1 MADYTENYNL
11 KKPDDTNFY
20 NIQDFNGNADIIDA
34 ALNDKLEKDFSN
46 ISSGAIP
53 ITNGGTGA
61 TTAANALSN
70 LGVTTALNDKADKD
84 LSNVTGTLPITNG
97 GTGATTA
104 ADALSN
110 LGITTALDNKL
121 NKDFSNASGGV
132 IPITSGGTGNGA
144 GYIRT
149 GQKENTSVGDYA
161 TCEGYNTTASGDWAH
176 AEGLI
181 TTASND
187 CSHAEGWNTTA
198 SNNNA
203 HAEGSST
210 TASGE
215 QSHAEGYSNT
225 ASGSSAH
232 AEGAT
237 TTASGMHAHTEG
249 WDTTASN
256 DDAHAEGTSTTASGT
271 GAHAEGTLT
280 VAQGRFSHAAGYST
294 VSNMYQTVVGR
305 YNTEKGTTTSYTSG
319 SGYFIVGSGTSS
331 SAKANCFRATE
342 SNTYGKTYNT
352 SGADYAEMFEWLDE
366 NQLNEDRI
374 GKFVTLDGDK
384 IRLANEKDTYILGVV
399 SGNASVIGDSYADQ
413 WAYMY
418 EQDVFGRPI
427 YETVAIPEERD
438 ENGDLIVEEHTEKQ
452 LKVSSKY
459 DNTKKYIP
467 RNERPEWAAIG
478 LLGKLVCLDDGT
490 AKVNDYVKPNENA
503 VATVSETQTK
513 YRVMRRIDV
522 SHIQIMIL

>member
-53 ITNGGTGA
+53 I
-61 TTAANALSN
+61 S
-70 LGVTTALNDKADKD
+70 
-84 LSNVTGTLPITNG
+84 NG

-121 NKDFSNASGGV
+121 NKDFANASGGV
-132 IPITSGGTGNGA
+132 IPITSGGTGNSA

-149 GQKENTSVGDYA
+149 GQKENTSVGSDA
-161 TCEGYNTTASGDWAH
+161 TFDAYETVASGNYSQAEGILTTASGGNSHAEGSKTTASGYSAHSEGFSTHAIGDQAH
-176 AEGLI
+176 AEGES
-181 TTASND
+181 TRANAT
-187 CSHAEGWNTTA
+187 
-198 SNNNA
+198 NA
-203 HAEGSST
+203 HAEGDYTKATGENSHAEGEE
-210 TASGE
+210 TAARGLN
-215 QSHAEGYSNT
+215 SHAEGYWTNALGSYSH
-225 ASGSSAH
+225 ASGYFTRA
-232 AEGAT
+232 
-237 TTASGMHAHTEG
+237 
-249 WDTTASN
+249 N
-256 DDAHAEGTSTTASGT
+256 
-271 GAHAEGTLT
+271 
-280 VAQGRFSHAAGYST
+280 YC
-294 VSNMYQTVVGR
+294 QTVVGR
-305 YNTEKGTTTSYTSG
+305 YNVEKGSTSSYTAD
-319 SGYFIVGSGTSS
+319 SGYFIVGSGTGS
-331 SAKANCFRATE
+331 SAYANCFRATE

-384 IRLANEKDTYILGVV
+384 IRLANKKDTYILGVV

-418 EQDVFGRPI
+418 EQDIFGRPI
-427 YETVAIPEERD
+427 YETVTVPEEKD
-438 ENGDLIVEEHTEKQ
+438 KNGNTLIGEYKETR

-459 DNTKKYIP
+459 DGEKKYIP

-513 YRVMRRIDV
+513 YRVMRRIDG

>member
-132 IPITSGGTGNGA
+132 IPITSGGTGNSA

-161 TCEGYNTTASGDWAH
+161 TCEGYNNTSSHQCTHAEGYGTTARWYYSHAEGYGTTASSTASHAEGKDTTASGYYSH
-176 AEGLI
+176 TEGLA

-187 CSHAEGWNTTA
+187 ASHAEG
-198 SNNNA
+198 
-203 HAEGSST
+203 GYT
-210 TASGE
+210 TASG
-215 QSHAEGYSNT
+215 YY
-225 ASGSSAH
+225 
-232 AEGAT
+232 
-237 TTASGMHAHTEG
+237 
-249 WDTTASN
+249 
-256 DDAHAEGTSTTASGT
+256 
-271 GAHAEGTLT
+271 
-280 VAQGRFSHAAGYST
+280 SHAAGYYT
-294 VSNMYQTVVGR
+294 VANYAQTVVGR
-305 YNTEKGTTTSYTSG
+305 YNVAKGGTGSYTSD
-319 SGYFIVGSGTSS
+319 SGYLIVGCGTNSS
-331 SAKANCFRATE
+331 STANCLRATE
-342 SNTYGKTYNT
+342 SKVYGKTYSS
-352 SGADYAEMFEWLDE
+352 SGADYAEMFEWLDG
-366 NQLNEDRI
+366 NILNDDRI

-384 IRLANEKDTYILGVV
+384 IKLATSQDDYILGVV
-399 SGNASVIGDSYADQ
+399 SGNPSVIGDSHSDQ
-413 WAYMY
+413 WAYMF
-418 EQDVFGRPI
+418 EQDIFGRPI
-427 YETVAIPEERD
+427 YETVTIQEEKD
-438 ENGDLIVEEHTEKQ
+438 DDGNIIVEEHTEEQ
-452 LKVSSKY
+452 LKVSKQY
-459 DNTKKYIP
+459 DNTQPYIA
-467 RNERPEWAAIG
+467 RDKRKEWVAVG
-478 LLGKLVCLDDGT
+478 LLGKLICIDDGT
-490 AKVNDYVKPNENA
+490 AEINGYVKPNENSI
-503 VATVSETQTK
+503 ATYSEAKTK
-513 YRVMRRIDV
+513 YRVMKRIDET
-522 SHIQIMIL
+522 HIQIMIL

>member
-53 ITNGGTGA
+53 IANGGTGA
-61 TTAANALSN
+61 TTATQALSN
-70 LGVTTALNDKADKD
+70 LGITTALDNKLNKD
-84 LSNVTGTLPITNG
+84 FSNVSSGAVPIANG

-132 IPITSGGTGNGA
+132 IPITSGGTGNSA

-161 TCEGYNTTASGDWAH
+161 TCEGQNNTASNTYAHAEGYNTTASGTRSH
-176 AEGLI
+176 AEGEGTI
-181 TTASND
+181 ASGTYSHAEGESTIASGTRSHAEGESTTASGT
-187 CSHAEGWNTTA
+187 SAHAEGWNTTA
-198 SNNNA
+198 SGN
-203 HAEGSST
+203 E
-210 TASGE
+210 
-215 QSHAEGYSNT
+215 SHAEGR
-225 ASGSSAH
+225 G
-232 AEGAT
+232 
-237 TTASGMHAHTEG
+237 TTAKG
-249 WDTTASN
+249 WY
-256 DDAHAEGTSTTASGT
+256 
-271 GAHAEGTLT
+271 
-280 VAQGRFSHAAGYST
+280 SHAAG
-294 VSNMYQTVVGR
+294 SNTISNYYQTVVGR
-305 YNTEKGTTTSYTSG
+305 YNVEKGDTSFYISG
-319 SGYFIVGSGTSS
+319 SGYFIVGSGTGS

-342 SNTYGKTYNT
+342 SNTYGQTYNT

-366 NQLNEDRI
+366 NQVNEDRA

-427 YETVAIPEERD
+427 YETVTIPEERD
-438 ENGDLIVEEHTEKQ
+438 ENGDLIVEEHTEEQ

-459 DNTKKYIP
+459 DSEKKYIP

-513 YRVMRRIDV
+513 YRVMRRIDE
-522 SHIQIMIL
+522 SYIQIMIL

>member
-1 MADYTENYNL
+1 MANYTENYNL
-11 KKPDDTNFY
+11 KKPDRTDFY
-20 NIQDFNGNADIIDA
+20 NVQDFNDNADIIDT
-34 ALNDKLEKDFSN
+34 ALDDKLNKDFSN
-46 ISSGAIP
+46 VSSGVVP
-53 ITNGGTGA
+53 IA
-61 TTAANALSN
+61 
-70 LGVTTALNDKADKD
+70 
-84 LSNVTGTLPITNG
+84 NG

-110 LGITTALDNKL
+110 LGVTTALDNKADKNL
-121 NKDFSNASGGV
+121 SNVTGTLA
-132 IPITSGGTGNGA
+132 IENGGTGNSD

-149 GQKENTSVGDYA
+149 GQKSGTTIGTKA
-161 TCEGYNTTASGDWAH
+161 TCEGYNTTAS
-176 AEGLI
+176 
-181 TTASND
+181 
-187 CSHAEGWNTTA
+187 NT
-198 SNNNA
+198 
-203 HAEGSST
+203 
-210 TASGE
+210 
-215 QSHAEGYSNT
+215 YS
-225 ASGSSAH
+225 
-232 AEGAT
+232 
-237 TTASGMHAHTEG
+237 
-249 WDTTASN
+249 
-256 DDAHAEGTSTTASGT
+256 
-271 GAHAEGTLT
+271 HAEGTLT
-280 VAQGRFSHAAGYST
+280 TASGGNSHAEGSKTTASGYSAHSEGYST
-294 VSNMYQTVVGR
+294 HATGSQAHAEGESTEAIATNAHAEGDYTNATGENSHAEGEETTARGLNSHAEGYWASALGDYSHASGHFTRANYCQTVVGR
-305 YNTEKGTTTSYTSG
+305 YNVEKGDTTSYTSG

-366 NQLNEDRI
+366 NQLNEDRA

-427 YETVAIPEERD
+427 YETVTIPEERD
-438 ENGDLIVEEHTEKQ
+438 ENGDLIVEEHTEEQ

-467 RNERPEWAAIG
+467 RNKRPEWAAIG

-503 VATVSETQTK
+503 IATVSEAQTK
-513 YRVMRRIDV
+513 YRVMRRIDG

>member
-1 MADYTENYNL
+1 MANYTENYNL

-34 ALNDKLEKDFSN
+34 ALDDKLNKDFSN
-46 ISSGAIP
+46 ISSGAGGAVP
-53 ITNGGTGA
+53 IANGGTGA
-61 TTAANALSN
+61 TTAAQ
-70 LGVTTALNDKADKD
+70 
-84 LSNVTGTLPITNG
+84 
-97 GTGATTA
+97 
-104 ADALSN
+104 ALSN
-110 LGITTALDNKL
+110 LGIDTALDNKL

-132 IPITSGGTGNGA
+132 IPITSGGTGNGD

-149 GQKENTSVGDYA
+149 GQKENTSIGDYA
-161 TCEGYNTTASGDWAH
+161 TCEGALTTAS
-176 AEGLI
+176 
-181 TTASND
+181 SD

-198 SNNNA
+198 NNNNS

-215 QSHAEGYSNT
+215 NAHAEGWNTIASNNDSHAEGTSTVASGTCSHAEGYNTTASGTYSHAEGYS
-225 ASGSSAH
+225 
-232 AEGAT
+232 
-237 TTASGMHAHTEG
+237 TTASGNH
-249 WDTTASN
+249 S
-256 DDAHAEGTSTTASGT
+256 HAEGNNTTTNGNY
-271 GAHAEGTLT
+271 
-280 VAQGRFSHAAGYST
+280 SHAAGYNT
-294 VSNMYQTVVGR
+294 TSNVYQTVVGR
-305 YNTEKGTTTSYTSG
+305 YNVEKGDTTSYTSG

-366 NQLNEDRI
+366 NQLNEDRA

-384 IRLANEKDTYILGVV
+384 IRLANEKDNYILGVV
-399 SGNASVIGDSYADQ
+399 SGNAPVIGDSYADQ

-427 YETVAIPEERD
+427 YETVTIPEERD
-438 ENGDLIVEEHTEKQ
+438 ENGDLIVEEHTEEQ

-503 VATVSETQTK
+503 VATFSQTQTK

>member
-53 ITNGGTGA
+53 IA
-61 TTAANALSN
+61 
-70 LGVTTALNDKADKD
+70 
-84 LSNVTGTLPITNG
+84 NG

-110 LGITTALDNKL
+110 LGITAALDNKL

-132 IPITSGGTGNGA
+132 IPISSGGTGNSA

-161 TCEGYNTTASGDWAH
+161 TCEGYDTTASGQY
-176 AEGLI
+176 
-181 TTASND
+181 
-187 CSHAEGWNTTA
+187 
-198 SNNNA
+198 A
-203 HAEGSST
+203 HAEGSYTTASKNYSHAEGNST
-210 TASGE
+210 TASGVSSHAE
-215 QSHAEGYSNT
+215 GFNTTASANYSHAEGYVT
-225 ASGSSAH
+225 EVSGTYSH
-232 AEGAT
+232 AEGNSSL
-237 TTASGMHAHTEG
+237 ASGNY
-249 WDTTASN
+249 S
-256 DDAHAEGTSTTASGT
+256 HAEGNHTTA
-271 GAHAEGTLT
+271 
-280 VAQGRFSHAAGYST
+280 QGYYSHAAGYYT
-294 VSNMYQTVVGR
+294 TSNYYQTAVGR
-305 YNTEKGTTTSYTSG
+305 YNVEKGGTSTYTSD
-319 SGYFIVGSGTSS
+319 SGYFIVGSGTGS

-366 NQLNEDRI
+366 NQLNEDRA

-427 YETVAIPEERD
+427 YETVTIPEERD
-438 ENGDLIVEEHTEKQ
+438 ENGDLIVEEHTEEQ

-459 DNTKKYIP
+459 DSKKKYIA

-490 AKVNDYVKPNENA
+490 AKVNEYVKPDENA
-503 VATVSETQTK
+503 VATASETQTK
-513 YRVMRRIDV
+513 YRVMRRIDG

>member
-34 ALNDKLEKDFSN
+34 VLNDKLEKDFSN

-53 ITNGGTGA
+53 IA
-61 TTAANALSN
+61 
-70 LGVTTALNDKADKD
+70 
-84 LSNVTGTLPITNG
+84 NG

-110 LGITTALDNKL
+110 LGITAALDNKL

-132 IPITSGGTGNGA
+132 VPITSGGTGNSA

-149 GQKENTSVGDYA
+149 GQKENTSIGDYA
-161 TCEGYNTTASGDWAH
+161 TCEGYNTEASG
-176 AEGLI
+176 
-181 TTASND
+181 NY
-187 CSHAEGWNTTA
+187 
-198 SNNNA
+198 
-203 HAEGSST
+203 
-210 TASGE
+210 
-215 QSHAEGYSNT
+215 SHAEGYDAEVTGNYSHVEGYNT
-225 ASGSSAH
+225 YVTGTYTH
-232 AEGAT
+232 AEGYYAY
-237 TTASGMHAHTEG
+237 AYGNYS
-249 WDTTASN
+249 
-256 DDAHAEGTSTTASGT
+256 HAEGCQTRAHGYYSHASGLGTSTK
-271 GAHAEGTLT
+271 
-280 VAQGRFSHAAGYST
+280 
-294 VSNMYQTVVGR
+294 MYQTVVGC
-305 YNTEKGTTTSYTSG
+305 YNVEKGSTSSYTAD
-319 SGYFIVGSGTSS
+319 SGYFIVGSGTGS

-352 SGADYAEMFEWLDE
+352 SGADYAEMFEWMDG
-366 NQLNEDRI
+366 NQTSEDRA

-384 IRLANEKDTYILGVV
+384 IRFANDKDTYILGVV

-427 YETVAIPEERD
+427 YEAVTMPEERD
-438 ENGDLIVEEHTEKQ
+438 ENGDLIVEEHTEEQ

-459 DNTKKYIP
+459 DSEKKYIP

-503 VATVSETQTK
+503 IATVSETQTK
-513 YRVMRRIDV
+513 YRVMRRIDGA
-522 SHIQIMIL
+522 HIQIMIL

>member
-53 ITNGGTGA
+53 IA
-61 TTAANALSN
+61 
-70 LGVTTALNDKADKD
+70 
-84 LSNVTGTLPITNG
+84 NG

-110 LGITTALDNKL
+110 LGITAALDNKL

-132 IPITSGGTGNGA
+132 IPISSGGTGNSA

-149 GQKENTSVGDYA
+149 FFFYA
-161 TCEGYNTTASGDWAH
+161 TCEGYDTTASGQY
-176 AEGLI
+176 
-181 TTASND
+181 
-187 CSHAEGWNTTA
+187 
-198 SNNNA
+198 A
-203 HAEGSST
+203 HAEGSYTTASKNYSHAEGNST
-210 TASGE
+210 TASGVSSHAE
-215 QSHAEGYSNT
+215 GFNTTASANYSHAEGYVT
-225 ASGSSAH
+225 EVSGTYSH
-232 AEGAT
+232 AEGNSSL
-237 TTASGMHAHTEG
+237 ASGNY
-249 WDTTASN
+249 S
-256 DDAHAEGTSTTASGT
+256 HAEGNHTTA
-271 GAHAEGTLT
+271 
-280 VAQGRFSHAAGYST
+280 QGYYSHAAGYYT
-294 VSNMYQTVVGR
+294 TSNYYQTAVGR
-305 YNTEKGTTTSYTSG
+305 YNVEKGGTSTYTSD
-319 SGYFIVGSGTSS
+319 SGYFIVGSGTGS

-366 NQLNEDRI
+366 NQLNEDRA

-427 YETVAIPEERD
+427 YETVTIPEERD
-438 ENGDLIVEEHTEKQ
+438 ENGDLIVEEHTEEQ

-459 DNTKKYIP
+459 DSKKKYIA

-490 AKVNDYVKPNENA
+490 AKVNEYVKPDENA
-503 VATVSETQTK
+503 VATASETQTK
-513 YRVMRRIDV
+513 YRVMRRIDG

>member
-11 KKPDDTNFY
+11 KKPDRTDFY
-20 NIQDFNGNADIIDA
+20 SVQDFNDNADIIDT
-34 ALNDKLEKDFSN
+34 ALDDKLNKDFSN
-46 ISSGAIP
+46 VSSGAIP
-53 ITNGGTGA
+53 I
-61 TTAANALSN
+61 S
-70 LGVTTALNDKADKD
+70 
-84 LSNVTGTLPITNG
+84 NG

-110 LGITTALDNKL
+110 LGVTAALDNKADKNL
-121 NKDFSNASGGV
+121 SNVTGTLA
-132 IPITSGGTGNGA
+132 IANGGTGNSD

-149 GQKENTSVGDYA
+149 GQKSGTTIGTKA
-161 TCEGYNTTASGDWAH
+161 TCEGYDTTASNTYSHAEGILTTASGSNSHAEGSKTTASGYSAHSEGFGTHATGSQAH
-176 AEGLI
+176 AEGES
-181 TTASND
+181 TYAS
-187 CSHAEGWNTTA
+187 AT
-198 SNNNA
+198 NA
-203 HAEGSST
+203 HAEGDYARAT
-210 TASGE
+210 GE
-215 QSHAEGYSNT
+215 NSHAEGEETKAWGLNSHAEGYWTNALGSYSH
-225 ASGSSAH
+225 ASGHFTRA
-232 AEGAT
+232 
-237 TTASGMHAHTEG
+237 
-249 WDTTASN
+249 N
-256 DDAHAEGTSTTASGT
+256 
-271 GAHAEGTLT
+271 
-280 VAQGRFSHAAGYST
+280 YC
-294 VSNMYQTVVGR
+294 QTVVGC
-305 YNTEKGTTTSYTSG
+305 YNVEKGDTTSYTSG
-319 SGYFIVGSGTSS
+319 SGYFIVGSGTDS

-366 NQLNEDRI
+366 NQVNEDRA

-427 YETVAIPEERD
+427 YETVTIPEKRD
-438 ENGDLIVEEHTEKQ
+438 ENGDLIVEEHTEEQ

-459 DNTKKYIP
+459 DSEKKYIP

-513 YRVMRRIDV
+513 YRVMRRIDG

>member
-61 TTAANALSN
+61 TTAAQALSN
-70 LGVTTALNDKADKD
+70 LGVTTTLNNKADKD
-84 LSNVTGTLPITNG
+84 LSNVTGTLPIANG

-104 ADALSN
+104 AGALSN
-110 LGITTALDNKL
+110 LGIDTALDNKL

-132 IPITSGGTGNGA
+132 IPITSGGTGNSA

-149 GQKENTSVGDYA
+149 GQKENTSVGYYA
-161 TCEGYNTTASGDWAH
+161 TCEGYGTEASGNGSHAEGESTTASGTNA
-176 AEGLI
+176 
-181 TTASND
+181 
-187 CSHAEGWNTTA
+187 HAEGWNTTA
-198 SNNNA
+198 SGN
-203 HAEGSST
+203 E
-210 TASGE
+210 
-215 QSHAEGYSNT
+215 SHAEGR
-225 ASGSSAH
+225 G
-232 AEGAT
+232 
-237 TTASGMHAHTEG
+237 TTAKG
-249 WDTTASN
+249 WY
-256 DDAHAEGTSTTASGT
+256 
-271 GAHAEGTLT
+271 
-280 VAQGRFSHAAGYST
+280 SHAAGINT
-294 VSNMYQTVVGR
+294 ISNYYQTVVGR
-305 YNTEKGTTTSYTSG
+305 YNVEKGDTSFYTSG
-319 SGYFIVGSGTSS
+319 SGYFIVGSGTGS

-352 SGADYAEMFEWLDE
+352 SGADYAEMFEWLDK
-366 NQLNEDRI
+366 NQLNEDRA
-374 GKFVTLDGDK
+374 GKFVTLDSDK

-427 YETVAIPEERD
+427 YETVTIPEERD
-438 ENGDLIVEEHTEKQ
+438 ENGDLIVEEHTEEQ

-467 RNERPEWAAIG
+467 RNKRPEWAAIG

-503 VATVSETQTK
+503 IATVSETQTK
-513 YRVMRRIDV
+513 YRVMRRIDG

>member
-132 IPITSGGTGNGA
+132 IPITSGGTGNSA

-149 GQKENTSVGDYA
+149 GRKENTSIGSYA
-161 TCEGYNTTASGDWAH
+161 TC
-176 AEGLI
+176 
-181 TTASND
+181 
-187 CSHAEGWNTTA
+187 
-198 SNNNA
+198 
-203 HAEGSST
+203 
-210 TASGE
+210 
-215 QSHAEGYSNT
+215 EGYSNT

-352 SGADYAEMFEWLDE
+352 SGADYAEMFEWLDQ
-366 NQLNEDRI
+366 NQLNEDRA

-418 EQDVFGRPI
+418 EQDIFGRPI
-427 YETVAIPEERD
+427 YETVTIPEERD
-438 ENGDLIVEEHTEKQ
+438 ENGDLIVEEHTEEQ

-513 YRVMRRIDV
+513 YRVMRRIDE

>member
-53 ITNGGTGA
+53 IA
-61 TTAANALSN
+61 
-70 LGVTTALNDKADKD
+70 
-84 LSNVTGTLPITNG
+84 NG

-110 LGITTALDNKL
+110 LGVTTALNNKADKDLSNVTGTLPIANGGTGATTAAGALSNLGIDTALDNKL

-132 IPITSGGTGNGA
+132 IPITSGGTGNSA

-149 GQKENTSVGDYA
+149 GQKENTSVGQKSTCEGALTTASNTYA
-161 TCEGYNTTASGDWAH
+161 HAEGYNTTASGTRSH
-176 AEGLI
+176 AEGDGTI
-181 TTASND
+181 ASGTYSHAEGDSTIASGTRSHAEGESTTASGTNA
-187 CSHAEGWNTTA
+187 HAEGWNTTA
-198 SNNNA
+198 SGN
-203 HAEGSST
+203 E
-210 TASGE
+210 
-215 QSHAEGYSNT
+215 SHAEGRN
-225 ASGSSAH
+225 
-232 AEGAT
+232 
-237 TTASGMHAHTEG
+237 TTAKGG
-249 WDTTASN
+249 N
-256 DDAHAEGTSTTASGT
+256 
-271 GAHAEGTLT
+271 
-280 VAQGRFSHAAGYST
+280 SHAAGLNT
-294 VSNMYQTVVGR
+294 ISNYCQTVVGR
-305 YNTEKGTTTSYTSG
+305 YNVEKGDTTSYTSG

-366 NQLNEDRI
+366 NQLNEDRA

-384 IRLANEKDTYILGVV
+384 IRLANEKDAYILGVV

-427 YETVAIPEERD
+427 YETVTVPEEKD
-438 ENGDLIVEEHTEKQ
+438 KNGNTLIGEYKETR

-459 DNTKKYIP
+459 DSEKKYIP

-503 VATVSETQTK
+503 IATVSETQTK

>member
-53 ITNGGTGA
+53 IA
-61 TTAANALSN
+61 
-70 LGVTTALNDKADKD
+70 
-84 LSNVTGTLPITNG
+84 NG

-110 LGITTALDNKL
+110 LGITAALDNKL

-132 IPITSGGTGNGA
+132 VPITSGGTGNSA

-161 TCEGYNTTASGDWAH
+161 TCEGQNTTASGQY
-176 AEGLI
+176 
-181 TTASND
+181 
-187 CSHAEGWNTTA
+187 
-198 SNNNA
+198 A
-203 HAEGSST
+203 HAEGSYTTASKNYSHAEGNST
-210 TASGE
+210 TASGVSSHAE
-215 QSHAEGYSNT
+215 GFNTTASANYSHAEGYVT
-225 ASGSSAH
+225 EVSGTYSH
-232 AEGAT
+232 AEGNSSL
-237 TTASGMHAHTEG
+237 ASGNY
-249 WDTTASN
+249 S
-256 DDAHAEGTSTTASGT
+256 HAEGNHTTA
-271 GAHAEGTLT
+271 
-280 VAQGRFSHAAGYST
+280 QGYYSHAAGYYT
-294 VSNMYQTVVGR
+294 TSNYYQTAVGR
-305 YNTEKGTTTSYTSG
+305 YNVEKGGTSTYTSD

-331 SAKANCFRATE
+331 SARANCFRATE

-352 SGADYAEMFEWLDE
+352 SGADYAEMFEWMDG
-366 NQLNEDRI
+366 NQTSEDRA

-384 IRLANEKDTYILGVV
+384 IRFANDKDTYILGVV

-427 YETVAIPEERD
+427 YEAVTMPEERD
-438 ENGDLIVEEHTEKQ
+438 ENGDLIVEEHTEEQ

-459 DNTKKYIP
+459 DSEKKYIP

-503 VATVSETQTK
+503 IATVSETQTK
-513 YRVMRRIDV
+513 YRVMRRIDGA
-522 SHIQIMIL
+522 HIQIMIL

>member
-11 KKPDDTNFY
+11 KKPAETDYY
-20 NIQDFNGNADIIDA
+20 NIVDFNGNADIIDA
-34 ALNDKLEKDFSN
+34 ALDDKLEKDFSN

-53 ITNGGTGA
+53 IANGGTGA

-70 LGVTTALNDKADKD
+70 LGVTTALDNKVDKD
-84 LSNVTGTLPITNG
+84 LSNVTGTLPITKG

-110 LGITTALDNKL
+110 LGVTTALNNKADKDLSNVTVTLPIANGGTGATTAAGALSNLGIDTALDNKL

-132 IPITSGGTGNGA
+132 IPITSGGTGNSA

-149 GQKENTSVGDYA
+149 GQKENTSIGSYA
-161 TCEGYNTTASGDWAH
+161 TCEGRNTTASYICAH
-176 AEGLI
+176 AEGQDTKAI
-181 TTASND
+181 GDCAHTEGQYTTASGNR
-187 CSHAEGWNTTA
+187 SHAEGNYTTA
-198 SNNNA
+198 N
-203 HAEGSST
+203 
-210 TASGE
+210 
-215 QSHAEGYSNT
+215 GYC
-225 ASGSSAH
+225 
-232 AEGAT
+232 
-237 TTASGMHAHTEG
+237 
-249 WDTTASN
+249 
-256 DDAHAEGTSTTASGT
+256 
-271 GAHAEGTLT
+271 
-280 VAQGRFSHAAGYST
+280 SHAAGCYT
-294 VSNMYQTVVGR
+294 TSNYYQTVVGR
-305 YNTEKGTTTSYTSG
+305 YNVEKGSTSSYTTD
-319 SGYFIVGSGTSS
+319 SGYFIVGSGTGS

-366 NQLNEDRI
+366 NQLNEDRA

-418 EQDVFGRPI
+418 EQDIFGRPI
-427 YETVAIPEERD
+427 YETVTIPEEKD
-438 ENGDLIVEEHTEKQ
+438 ENGNLIVEEHTEER

-459 DNTKKYIP
+459 DSTKKYIP

-490 AKVNDYVKPNENA
+490 AKVNEYVKPDENA
-503 VATVSETQTK
+503 VATFSETKTK
-513 YRVMRRIDV
+513 YRVMRRIDE

>member
-46 ISSGAIP
+46 ISSVAIP

-70 LGVTTALNDKADKD
+70 LGVTTALDNKADKD
-84 LSNVTGTLPITNG
+84 LSNITGTLPITKG
-97 GTGATTA
+97 GTGATTV
-104 ADALSN
+104 ADALTN
-110 LGITTALDNKL
+110 LGVSTALDSKL
-121 NKDFSNASGGV
+121 NKDFSNFSGSV
-132 IPITSGGTGNGA
+132 IPTTAGGTGNSA

-149 GQKENTSVGDYA
+149 GQKENTSIGDYA
-161 TCEGYNTTASGDWAH
+161 TCEGYNTEASG
-176 AEGLI
+176 
-181 TTASND
+181 NY
-187 CSHAEGWNTTA
+187 
-198 SNNNA
+198 
-203 HAEGSST
+203 
-210 TASGE
+210 
-215 QSHAEGYSNT
+215 SHAEGYDAEVTGNYSHVEGYNT
-225 ASGSSAH
+225 YVTGAYTH
-232 AEGAT
+232 AEGYYAY
-237 TTASGMHAHTEG
+237 AYGDYS
-249 WDTTASN
+249 
-256 DDAHAEGTSTTASGT
+256 HAEGCQTRAHGAYSHASGLSTST
-271 GAHAEGTLT
+271 
-280 VAQGRFSHAAGYST
+280 
-294 VSNMYQTVVGR
+294 NMYQTVVGR
-305 YNTEKGTTTSYTSG
+305 YNVENGSRSSYTAG
-319 SGYFIVGSGTSS
+319 SGYFIVGSGTGS

-366 NQLNEDRI
+366 NQLNEDRA
-374 GKFVTLDGDK
+374 GKFVTLDGNK

-427 YETVAIPEERD
+427 YKTVTIPEERD
-438 ENGDLIVEEHTEKQ
+438 ENGDLIVEEHTEEQ
-452 LKVSSKY
+452 LKVSSEY
-459 DNTKKYIP
+459 DSTKKYIA

-490 AKVNDYVKPNENA
+490 AKANEYVKPNENA
-503 VATVSETQTK
+503 VATFSETKTK
-513 YRVMRRIDV
+513 YRVMRRIDE

>member
-53 ITNGGTGA
+53 IA
-61 TTAANALSN
+61 
-70 LGVTTALNDKADKD
+70 
-84 LSNVTGTLPITNG
+84 NG

-110 LGITTALDNKL
+110 LGITAALDNKL

-132 IPITSGGTGNGA
+132 VPITSGGTGNSA

-149 GQKENTSVGDYA
+149 GQKENTSIGDYA
-161 TCEGYNTTASGDWAH
+161 TCEGYNTEASG
-176 AEGLI
+176 
-181 TTASND
+181 NY
-187 CSHAEGWNTTA
+187 
-198 SNNNA
+198 
-203 HAEGSST
+203 
-210 TASGE
+210 
-215 QSHAEGYSNT
+215 SHAEGYDAEVTGNYSHVEGYNT
-225 ASGSSAH
+225 YVTGTYTH
-232 AEGAT
+232 AEGYYAY
-237 TTASGMHAHTEG
+237 AYGNYS
-249 WDTTASN
+249 
-256 DDAHAEGTSTTASGT
+256 HAEGCQTRAHGYYSHASGLGTSTK
-271 GAHAEGTLT
+271 
-280 VAQGRFSHAAGYST
+280 
-294 VSNMYQTVVGR
+294 MYQTVVGC
-305 YNTEKGTTTSYTSG
+305 YNVEKGSTSSYTAD
-319 SGYFIVGSGTSS
+319 SGYFIVGSGTGS

-352 SGADYAEMFEWLDE
+352 SGADYAEMFEWMDG
-366 NQLNEDRI
+366 NQTSEDRA

-384 IRLANEKDTYILGVV
+384 IRFANDKDTYILGVV

-427 YETVAIPEERD
+427 YEAVTMPEERD
-438 ENGDLIVEEHTEKQ
+438 ENGDLIVEEHTEEQ

-459 DNTKKYIP
+459 DSEKKYIP

-503 VATVSETQTK
+503 IATVSETQTK
-513 YRVMRRIDV
+513 YRVMRRIDGA
-522 SHIQIMIL
+522 HIQIMIL

>member
-46 ISSGAIP
+46 ISTGAIP
-53 ITNGGTGA
+53 V
-61 TTAANALSN
+61 S
-70 LGVTTALNDKADKD
+70 
-84 LSNVTGTLPITNG
+84 NG

-110 LGITTALDNKL
+110 LGVTTALDNKL
-121 NKDFSNASGGV
+121 NKDFSNFSGSV
-132 IPITSGGTGNGA
+132 IPTTAGGTGNSA

-149 GQKENTSVGDYA
+149 GQKENTSIGDYA
-161 TCEGYNTTASGDWAH
+161 TCEGYNTTASG
-176 AEGLI
+176 E
-181 TTASND
+181 N
-187 CSHAEGWNTTA
+187 
-198 SNNNA
+198 
-203 HAEGSST
+203 
-210 TASGE
+210 
-215 QSHAEGYSNT
+215 SHAEGYSNT

-256 DDAHAEGTSTTASGT
+256 DDAHAEGTSTVASGINSHAECNCTTASGNFSHAEGSSST
-271 GAHAEGTLT
+271 ASGNQSHAEGTFT
-280 VAQGRFSHAAGYST
+280 EAVGIVSHAAGYYT
-294 VSNMYQTVVGR
+294 VSNMFQTVVGR
-305 YNTEKGTTTSYTSG
+305 YSVAKGSTDTYTTG
-319 SGYFIVGSGTSS
+319 SGFLIVGSGTST
-331 SAKANCFRATE
+331 SARANCFRATE

-352 SGADYAEMFEWLDE
+352 SGADYAEMFEWFDE

-418 EQDVFGRPI
+418 EQDIFGRPI
-427 YETVAIPEERD
+427 YETVTVPEEKD
-438 ENGDLIVEEHTEKQ
+438 KNGNTLIGEYKETR

-459 DNTKKYIP
+459 DGEKKYIP

-503 VATVSETQTK
+503 VATVSQTQTK
-513 YRVMRRIDV
+513 YRVMRRIDE

>member
-46 ISSGAIP
+46 ISSGTIP

-61 TTAANALSN
+61 TTA
-70 LGVTTALNDKADKD
+70 TQ
-84 LSNVTGTLPITNG
+84 
-97 GTGATTA
+97 
-104 ADALSN
+104 ALSN

-121 NKDFSNASGGV
+121 NKDFSNVSSGAVPIANGGTGATTAADALTNLGVSTALDDKLNKDFSNFSGSV
-132 IPITSGGTGNGA
+132 IPITAGGTGNSA
-144 GYIRT
+144 GYIRA

-215 QSHAEGYSNT
+215 NSHAECNCTTASGNFSHAEGSSSTASGNQSHAEGT
-225 ASGSSAH
+225 F
-232 AEGAT
+232 
-237 TTASGMHAHTEG
+237 TEAVG
-249 WDTTASN
+249 I
-256 DDAHAEGTSTTASGT
+256 
-271 GAHAEGTLT
+271 
-280 VAQGRFSHAAGYST
+280 VSHAAGYYT
-294 VSNMYQTVVGR
+294 VSNMFQTVVGR
-305 YNTEKGTTTSYTSG
+305 FSVAKGAADTYTTG
-319 SGYFIVGSGTSS
+319 SGFLIVGSGTST
-331 SAKANCFRATE
+331 SARANCFRATE

-418 EQDVFGRPI
+418 EQDIFGRPI
-427 YETVAIPEERD
+427 YETVIVPEEKD
-438 ENGDLIVEEHTEKQ
+438 KNGNTLIGEYKETR

-459 DNTKKYIP
+459 DSKKKYIP

-490 AKVNDYVKPNENA
+490 AKVNEYVKPNENA

-513 YRVMRRIDV
+513 YRVMRRIDE

>member
-11 KKPDDTNFY
+11 KKPAETDYY
-20 NIQDFNGNADIIDA
+20 NIVDFNGNADIIDA
-34 ALNDKLEKDFSN
+34 ALDDKLEKDFSN

-53 ITNGGTGA
+53 IANGGTGA
-61 TTAANALSN
+61 TTATNALSN
-70 LGVTTALNDKADKD
+70 LGVTTALNNKADKD
-84 LSNVTGTLPITNG
+84 LSNVTGTLPIAKG

-104 ADALSN
+104 AGALSN
-110 LGITTALDNKL
+110 LGIDTALDNKL

-132 IPITSGGTGNGA
+132 IPITSGGTGNSA

-149 GQKENTSVGDYA
+149 GQKENTSIGSYA
-161 TCEGYNTTASGDWAH
+161 TCEGRNTTASYICAHAEGQDTKAIGDCAHTEGYSTTASGPRSHAEGYFTTASGDCAHTEGQNTTASG
-176 AEGLI
+176 
-181 TTASND
+181 NR
-187 CSHAEGWNTTA
+187 SHAEGNYTTA
-198 SNNNA
+198 N
-203 HAEGSST
+203 
-210 TASGE
+210 
-215 QSHAEGYSNT
+215 GYC
-225 ASGSSAH
+225 
-232 AEGAT
+232 
-237 TTASGMHAHTEG
+237 
-249 WDTTASN
+249 
-256 DDAHAEGTSTTASGT
+256 
-271 GAHAEGTLT
+271 
-280 VAQGRFSHAAGYST
+280 SHAAGCYT
-294 VSNMYQTVVGR
+294 TSNYYQTVVGR
-305 YNTEKGTTTSYTSG
+305 YNVEKGSTSSYTTD
-319 SGYFIVGSGTSS
+319 SGYFIVGSGTGS

-366 NQLNEDRI
+366 NQLNEDRA

-427 YETVAIPEERD
+427 YETVTIPEERD
-438 ENGDLIVEEHTEKQ
+438 ENGDLIVEEHTEER

-459 DNTKKYIP
+459 DSTKKYIP

-490 AKVNDYVKPNENA
+490 AKVNEYVKPDENA
-503 VATVSETQTK
+503 VATFSETKTK
-513 YRVMRRIDV
+513 YRVMRRIDE

>member
-53 ITNGGTGA
+53 IA
-61 TTAANALSN
+61 
-70 LGVTTALNDKADKD
+70 
-84 LSNVTGTLPITNG
+84 NG

-110 LGITTALDNKL
+110 LGITAALDNKL

-132 IPITSGGTGNGA
+132 VPITSGGTGNSA

-161 TCEGYNTTASGDWAH
+161 TCEGYDTTASGQYAHAEGSYTTASKNYSHAEGNSTTASGVSSHAEGSNTTASG
-176 AEGLI
+176 
-181 TTASND
+181 NY
-187 CSHAEGWNTTA
+187 SHAEGN
-198 SNNNA
+198 
-203 HAEGSST
+203 SSL
-210 TASGE
+210 ASGNY
-215 QSHAEGYSNT
+215 SHAEGNHT
-225 ASGSSAH
+225 A
-232 AEGAT
+232 
-237 TTASGMHAHTEG
+237 
-249 WDTTASN
+249 
-256 DDAHAEGTSTTASGT
+256 
-271 GAHAEGTLT
+271 
-280 VAQGRFSHAAGYST
+280 AQGYYSHAAGYYT
-294 VSNMYQTVVGR
+294 TSNYYQTAVGR
-305 YNTEKGTTTSYTSG
+305 YNVEKGGTSTYTSD

-366 NQLNEDRI
+366 NQSNEDRA

-384 IRLANEKDTYILGVV
+384 IRLANEKD
-399 SGNASVIGDSYADQ
+399 NASVIGDSYADQ

-427 YETVAIPEERD
+427 YETVTIPEERD
-438 ENGDLIVEEHTEKQ
+438 ENGDLIVEEHTEEQ

-459 DNTKKYIP
+459 DSKKKYIA

-490 AKVNDYVKPNENA
+490 AKVNEYVKPNENA
-503 VATVSETQTK
+503 IATVSETQTK
-513 YRVMRRIDV
+513 YRVMRRIDGA
-522 SHIQIMIL
+522 HIQIMIL

>member
-53 ITNGGTGA
+53 IA
-61 TTAANALSN
+61 
-70 LGVTTALNDKADKD
+70 
-84 LSNVTGTLPITNG
+84 NG

-110 LGITTALDNKL
+110 LGITAALDNKL
-121 NKDFSNASGGV
+121 NKDFSNVSGGV
-132 IPITSGGTGNGA
+132 IPISSGGTGNSA

-161 TCEGYNTTASGDWAH
+161 TCEGQNTTASGQY
-176 AEGLI
+176 
-181 TTASND
+181 
-187 CSHAEGWNTTA
+187 
-198 SNNNA
+198 A
-203 HAEGSST
+203 HAEGSYTTASKNYSHAEGNST
-210 TASGE
+210 TASGVSSHAE
-215 QSHAEGYSNT
+215 GFNTTASANYSHAEGYVT
-225 ASGSSAH
+225 EVSGTYSH
-232 AEGAT
+232 AEGNSSL
-237 TTASGMHAHTEG
+237 ASGNY
-249 WDTTASN
+249 S
-256 DDAHAEGTSTTASGT
+256 HAEGNHTTA
-271 GAHAEGTLT
+271 
-280 VAQGRFSHAAGYST
+280 QGYYSHAAGYYT
-294 VSNMYQTVVGR
+294 TSNYYQTAVGR
-305 YNTEKGTTTSYTSG
+305 YNVEKGGTSTYTSD

-366 NQLNEDRI
+366 NQLNEDRA

-418 EQDVFGRPI
+418 EQDIYGRPI
-427 YETVAIPEERD
+427 YETVTIPEKRD
-438 ENGDLIVEEHTEKQ
+438 ENGDLIVEEHTEER

-459 DNTKKYIP
+459 DSTKKYIP

-503 VATVSETQTK
+503 VATASETQTK
-513 YRVMRRIDV
+513 YRVMRRIDE

>member
-53 ITNGGTGA
+53 IANGGTGA
-61 TTAANALSN
+61 TTAAQALSN
-70 LGVTTALNDKADKD
+70 LGVTTTLNNKADKD
-84 LSNVTGTLPITNG
+84 LSNVTVTLPIANG

-104 ADALSN
+104 AGALSN
-110 LGITTALDNKL
+110 LGIDTALDNKL

-132 IPITSGGTGNGA
+132 IPITSGGTGNSA

-149 GQKENTSVGDYA
+149 GRKENTSIGSYA
-161 TCEGYNTTASGDWAH
+161 TC
-176 AEGLI
+176 
-181 TTASND
+181 
-187 CSHAEGWNTTA
+187 
-198 SNNNA
+198 
-203 HAEGSST
+203 
-210 TASGE
+210 
-215 QSHAEGYSNT
+215 EGYSNT

-467 RNERPEWAAIG
+467 RNERPEWTAIG

-503 VATVSETQTK
+503 VATFSQTQTK
-513 YRVMRRIDV
+513 YRVMRRIDG

>member
-53 ITNGGTGA
+53 IA
-61 TTAANALSN
+61 
-70 LGVTTALNDKADKD
+70 
-84 LSNVTGTLPITNG
+84 NG

-110 LGITTALDNKL
+110 LGITAALDNKL

-132 IPITSGGTGNGA
+132 VPITSGGTGNSA

-149 GQKENTSVGDYA
+149 GQKENTSIGDYA
-161 TCEGYNTTASGDWAH
+161 TCEGYNTEASG
-176 AEGLI
+176 
-181 TTASND
+181 NY
-187 CSHAEGWNTTA
+187 
-198 SNNNA
+198 
-203 HAEGSST
+203 
-210 TASGE
+210 
-215 QSHAEGYSNT
+215 SHAEGYDAEVTGNYSHVEGYNT
-225 ASGSSAH
+225 YVTGTYTH
-232 AEGAT
+232 AEGYYAY
-237 TTASGMHAHTEG
+237 AYGNYS
-249 WDTTASN
+249 
-256 DDAHAEGTSTTASGT
+256 HAEGCQTRAHGYYSHASGLGTSTK
-271 GAHAEGTLT
+271 
-280 VAQGRFSHAAGYST
+280 
-294 VSNMYQTVVGR
+294 MYQTVVGC
-305 YNTEKGTTTSYTSG
+305 YNVEKGSTSSYTAD
-319 SGYFIVGSGTSS
+319 SGYFIVGSGTGS

-366 NQLNEDRI
+366 NQLNEDRA

-427 YETVAIPEERD
+427 YETVTIPEERD
-438 ENGDLIVEEHTEKQ
+438 ENGDLIVEEHTEEQ

-459 DNTKKYIP
+459 DSEKKYIP

-503 VATVSETQTK
+503 VATASETQTK
-513 YRVMRRIDV
+513 YRVMRRIDE
-522 SHIQIMIL
+522 SHLQIMIL

>member
-11 KKPDDTNFY
+11 KKPDRTDFY
-20 NIQDFNGNADIIDA
+20 SVQDFNDNADIIDT
-34 ALNDKLEKDFSN
+34 ALDDKLNKDFSN
-46 ISSGAIP
+46 VSSGAIP
-53 ITNGGTGA
+53 I
-61 TTAANALSN
+61 S
-70 LGVTTALNDKADKD
+70 
-84 LSNVTGTLPITNG
+84 NG

-110 LGITTALDNKL
+110 LGVTAALDNKL

-132 IPITSGGTGNGA
+132 IPITSGGTGNSA

-149 GQKENTSVGDYA
+149 GQKENTSVGSYA
-161 TCEGYNTTASGDWAH
+161 TCEGYDTTASNTYSHAEGILTTASGSNSHAEGSKTTASGYSAHSEGFGTHATGSQAH
-176 AEGLI
+176 AEGES
-181 TTASND
+181 TYAS
-187 CSHAEGWNTTA
+187 AT
-198 SNNNA
+198 NA
-203 HAEGSST
+203 HAEGDYARAT
-210 TASGE
+210 GE
-215 QSHAEGYSNT
+215 NSHAEGEETKAWGLNSHAEGYWTNALGSYSH
-225 ASGSSAH
+225 ASGHFTRA
-232 AEGAT
+232 
-237 TTASGMHAHTEG
+237 
-249 WDTTASN
+249 N
-256 DDAHAEGTSTTASGT
+256 
-271 GAHAEGTLT
+271 
-280 VAQGRFSHAAGYST
+280 YC
-294 VSNMYQTVVGR
+294 QTVVGC
-305 YNTEKGTTTSYTSG
+305 YNVGKGDTTSYTSG
-319 SGYFIVGSGTSS
+319 SGYFIVGSGTD
-331 SAKANCFRATE
+331 SAYANCFRATE

-352 SGADYAEMFEWLDE
+352 SGADYAEMFEWFDK

-427 YETVAIPEERD
+427 YETVTIPEERD
-438 ENGDLIVEEHTEKQ
+438 ENGDLIVEEHTEER

-503 VATVSETQTK
+503 IATVSETQTK
-513 YRVMRRIDV
+513 YRVMRRIDG

>member
-53 ITNGGTGA
+53 IANGGTGA
-61 TTAANALSN
+61 TTAAQALSN
-70 LGVTTALNDKADKD
+70 LGVTTTLNNKADKD
-84 LSNVTGTLPITNG
+84 LSNVTGTLPVANG

-104 ADALSN
+104 AGALSN
-110 LGITTALDNKL
+110 LGIDTALDNKL

-132 IPITSGGTGNGA
+132 IPITSGGTGNSA

-149 GQKENTSVGDYA
+149 GQKENTSVGQKS
-161 TCEGYNTTASGDWAH
+161 TCEGYDNTASG
-176 AEGLI
+176 
-181 TTASND
+181 NY
-187 CSHAEGWNTTA
+187 SH
-198 SNNNA
+198 S
-203 HAEGSST
+203 EGSST

-215 QSHAEGYSNT
+215 N
-225 ASGSSAH
+225 AH
-232 AEGAT
+232 AEGWNT
-237 TTASGMHAHTEG
+237 I
-249 WDTTASN
+249 ASN
-256 DDAHAEGTSTTASGT
+256 NDSHAEGTSTTASGT
-271 GAHAEGTLT
+271 GAHAEGSLT
-280 VAQGRFSHAAGYST
+280 VAQGRYSHAAGLNTISNYS
-294 VSNMYQTVVGR
+294 QTVVGC
-305 YNTEKGTTTSYTSG
+305 NNVEMGYTSFYIYD
-319 SGYFIVGSGTSS
+319 SGYFIVGSGANS
-331 SAKANCFRATE
+331 SARANCFRATE
-342 SNTYGKTYNT
+342 SNTYGQTYNT

-366 NQLNEDRI
+366 NQLNEDRA

-384 IRLANEKDTYILGVV
+384 IRLANEKDNYILGVV

-467 RNERPEWAAIG
+467 RNERPEWTAIG

-503 VATVSETQTK
+503 VATFSQTQTR
-513 YRVMRRIDV
+513 YRVMRRIDG

>member
-46 ISSGAIP
+46 ISSGTIP
-53 ITNGGTGA
+53 IANGGTGA
-61 TTAANALSN
+61 TTATDALSN
-70 LGVTTALNDKADKD
+70 LGVTTALNNKADKD
-84 LSNVTGTLPITNG
+84 LGNVTGTLSIANG

-104 ADALSN
+104 ADALTN
-110 LGITTALDNKL
+110 LGVSTALDDKL
-121 NKDFSNASGGV
+121 NKDFSNFSGSV
-132 IPITSGGTGNGA
+132 IPITAGGTGNSA

-149 GQKENTSVGDYA
+149 GQKENTSVGDSA
-161 TCEGYNTTASGDWAH
+161 TCEGQNTTASGQY
-176 AEGLI
+176 
-181 TTASND
+181 
-187 CSHAEGWNTTA
+187 
-198 SNNNA
+198 A
-203 HAEGSST
+203 HAEGSYTTASKNYSHAEGNST
-210 TASGE
+210 TASGVSSHAE
-215 QSHAEGYSNT
+215 GFNTTASANYSHAEGYVT
-225 ASGSSAH
+225 EVSGTYSH
-232 AEGAT
+232 AEGNSSL
-237 TTASGMHAHTEG
+237 ASGNY
-249 WDTTASN
+249 S
-256 DDAHAEGTSTTASGT
+256 HAEGNHTTA
-271 GAHAEGTLT
+271 
-280 VAQGRFSHAAGYST
+280 QGYYSHAAGYYT
-294 VSNMYQTVVGR
+294 TSNYYQTAVGR
-305 YNTEKGTTTSYTSG
+305 YNVEKGGTSTYTSD

-366 NQLNEDRI
+366 NQLNEDRA

-427 YETVAIPEERD
+427 YETVTIPEERD
-438 ENGDLIVEEHTEKQ
+438 ENGDLIVEEHTEEQ
-452 LKVSSKY
+452 LKVSSEY
-459 DNTKKYIP
+459 DSTKKYIP

-503 VATVSETQTK
+503 DATASETQTK
-513 YRVMRRIDV
+513 YRVMRRIDG

>member
-53 ITNGGTGA
+53 IA
-61 TTAANALSN
+61 
-70 LGVTTALNDKADKD
+70 
-84 LSNVTGTLPITNG
+84 NG

-110 LGITTALDNKL
+110 LGITAALDNKL

-132 IPITSGGTGNGA
+132 VPITSGGTGNSA

-161 TCEGYNTTASGDWAH
+161 TCEGQNTTASGQY
-176 AEGLI
+176 
-181 TTASND
+181 
-187 CSHAEGWNTTA
+187 
-198 SNNNA
+198 A
-203 HAEGSST
+203 HAEGSYTTASKNYSHAEGNST
-210 TASGE
+210 TASGVSSHAE
-215 QSHAEGYSNT
+215 GFNTTASANYSHAEGYVT
-225 ASGSSAH
+225 EVSGTYSH
-232 AEGAT
+232 AEGNSSL
-237 TTASGMHAHTEG
+237 ASGNY
-249 WDTTASN
+249 S
-256 DDAHAEGTSTTASGT
+256 HAEGNHTTA
-271 GAHAEGTLT
+271 
-280 VAQGRFSHAAGYST
+280 QGYYSHAAGYYT
-294 VSNMYQTVVGR
+294 TSNYYQTAVGR
-305 YNTEKGTTTSYTSG
+305 YNVEKGGTSTYTSD

-331 SAKANCFRATE
+331 SARANCFRATE

-352 SGADYAEMFEWLDE
+352 SGADYAEMFEWMDG
-366 NQLNEDRI
+366 NQTSEDRA

-384 IRLANEKDTYILGVV
+384 IRFANYKDTYILGVV

-427 YETVAIPEERD
+427 YEAVTMPEERD
-438 ENGDLIVEEHTEKQ
+438 ENGDLIVEEHTEEQ

-459 DNTKKYIP
+459 DSEKKYIP

-503 VATVSETQTK
+503 IATVSETQTK
-513 YRVMRRIDV
+513 YRVMRRIDGA
-522 SHIQIMIL
+522 HIQIMIL

>member
-53 ITNGGTGA
+53 IANGGTGA
-61 TTAANALSN
+61 TTAA
-70 LGVTTALNDKADKD
+70 G
-84 LSNVTGTLPITNG
+84 
-97 GTGATTA
+97 
-104 ADALSN
+104 ALSN
-110 LGITTALDNKL
+110 LGIDTALDNKL

-132 IPITSGGTGNGA
+132 IPITSGGTGNSA

-161 TCEGYNTTASGDWAH
+161 TCEGYETEASG
-176 AEGLI
+176 
-181 TTASND
+181 NY
-187 CSHAEGWNTTA
+187 SHAEGCSTITTGSYSHVEGYNTYVTGTYT
-198 SNNNA
+198 
-203 HAEGSST
+203 HAEGYY
-210 TASGE
+210 AYAYGNY
-215 QSHAEGYSNT
+215 SHAEGCQTRAHGYYSH
-225 ASGSSAH
+225 ASGL
-232 AEGAT
+232 
-237 TTASGMHAHTEG
+237 
-249 WDTTASN
+249 
-256 DDAHAEGTSTTASGT
+256 GTSTK
-271 GAHAEGTLT
+271 
-280 VAQGRFSHAAGYST
+280 
-294 VSNMYQTVVGR
+294 MYQTVVGC
-305 YNTEKGTTTSYTSG
+305 YNVEKGSTSSYTAD
-319 SGYFIVGSGTSS
+319 SGYLIVGCGTGS

-352 SGADYAEMFEWLDE
+352 SGADYAEMFEWLDK
-366 NQLNEDRI
+366 NQLNEDRA

-427 YETVAIPEERD
+427 YETVTIPEKRD
-438 ENGDLIVEEHTEKQ
+438 ENGDLIVEEHTEEQ

-459 DNTKKYIP
+459 DSEKKYIP

-503 VATVSETQTK
+503 IATVSETQTK

>member
-53 ITNGGTGA
+53 IA
-61 TTAANALSN
+61 
-70 LGVTTALNDKADKD
+70 
-84 LSNVTGTLPITNG
+84 NG

-110 LGITTALDNKL
+110 LGITAALDNKL

-132 IPITSGGTGNGA
+132 VPITSGGTGNSA

-161 TCEGYNTTASGDWAH
+161 TCEGQNTTASGQY
-176 AEGLI
+176 
-181 TTASND
+181 
-187 CSHAEGWNTTA
+187 
-198 SNNNA
+198 A
-203 HAEGSST
+203 HAEGSYT
-210 TASGE
+210 TASKNY
-215 QSHAEGYSNT
+215 SHAEGN
-225 ASGSSAH
+225 
-232 AEGAT
+232 
-237 TTASGMHAHTEG
+237 
-249 WDTTASN
+249 
-256 DDAHAEGTSTTASGT
+256 STTASGT
-271 GAHAEGTLT
+271 SSHAEGFNTTASANYSHAEGYVTEASGTYAHAEGNSSLASGNYSHAEGNHTT
-280 VAQGRFSHAAGYST
+280 AQGYYSHAAGYYT
-294 VSNMYQTVVGR
+294 TSNYYQTAVGR
-305 YNTEKGTTTSYTSG
+305 YNVEKGGTSTYTSD

-331 SAKANCFRATE
+331 SARANCFRATE

-352 SGADYAEMFEWLDE
+352 SGADYAEMFEWMDG
-366 NQLNEDRI
+366 NQTSEDRA

-384 IRLANEKDTYILGVV
+384 IRFANDKDTYILGVV

-427 YETVAIPEERD
+427 YEAVTMPEERD
-438 ENGDLIVEEHTEKQ
+438 ENGDLIVEEHTEEQ

-459 DNTKKYIP
+459 DSEKKYIP

-503 VATVSETQTK
+503 IATVSETQTK
-513 YRVMRRIDV
+513 YRVMRRIDGA
-522 SHIQIMIL
+522 HIQIMIL

>member
-53 ITNGGTGA
+53 IANGGTGA
-61 TTAANALSN
+61 TTA
-70 LGVTTALNDKADKD
+70 TQ
-84 LSNVTGTLPITNG
+84 
-97 GTGATTA
+97 
-104 ADALSN
+104 ALSN

-132 IPITSGGTGNGA
+132 IPITSGGTGNSA

-161 TCEGYNTTASGDWAH
+161 TCEGQNNTASNTYAHAEGYNTTASGTRSH
-176 AEGLI
+176 AEGDGTI
-181 TTASND
+181 ASGTYSHAEGESTIASGTRSHAEGESTTASGT
-187 CSHAEGWNTTA
+187 SAHAEGWNTTA
-198 SNNNA
+198 SGN
-203 HAEGSST
+203 E
-210 TASGE
+210 
-215 QSHAEGYSNT
+215 SHAEGR
-225 ASGSSAH
+225 G
-232 AEGAT
+232 
-237 TTASGMHAHTEG
+237 TTAKG
-249 WDTTASN
+249 WY
-256 DDAHAEGTSTTASGT
+256 
-271 GAHAEGTLT
+271 
-280 VAQGRFSHAAGYST
+280 SHAAG
-294 VSNMYQTVVGR
+294 SNTISNYYQTVVGR
-305 YNTEKGTTTSYTSG
+305 YNVEKGDTSFYISG
-319 SGYFIVGSGTSS
+319 SGYFIVGSGTGS

-342 SNTYGKTYNT
+342 SNTYGQTYNT

-366 NQLNEDRI
+366 NQVNEDRA

-427 YETVAIPEERD
+427 YETVTIPEERD
-438 ENGDLIVEEHTEKQ
+438 ENGDLIVEEHTEEQ

-459 DNTKKYIP
+459 DSEKKYIP

-503 VATVSETQTK
+503 IATVSETQTK

>member
-53 ITNGGTGA
+53 IANGGTGA
-61 TTAANALSN
+61 TTATQALSN
-70 LGVTTALNDKADKD
+70 LGITTALDNKLNKD
-84 LSNVTGTLPITNG
+84 FSNVSSGAVPIANG

-132 IPITSGGTGNGA
+132 IPITSGGTGNSA

-161 TCEGYNTTASGDWAH
+161 TCEGQNNTASNTYAHAEGYNTTASGTRSH
-176 AEGLI
+176 AEGDGTI
-181 TTASND
+181 ASGTYSHAEGESTIASGTRSHAEGESTTASGT
-187 CSHAEGWNTTA
+187 SAHAEGWNTTA
-198 SNNNA
+198 SGN
-203 HAEGSST
+203 E
-210 TASGE
+210 
-215 QSHAEGYSNT
+215 SHAEGR
-225 ASGSSAH
+225 G
-232 AEGAT
+232 
-237 TTASGMHAHTEG
+237 TTAKG
-249 WDTTASN
+249 WY
-256 DDAHAEGTSTTASGT
+256 
-271 GAHAEGTLT
+271 
-280 VAQGRFSHAAGYST
+280 SHAAG
-294 VSNMYQTVVGR
+294 SNTISNYYQTVVGR
-305 YNTEKGTTTSYTSG
+305 YNVEKGDTSFYISG
-319 SGYFIVGSGTSS
+319 SGYFIVGSGTGS

-342 SNTYGKTYNT
+342 SNTYGQTYNT

-366 NQLNEDRI
+366 NQVNEDRA

-427 YETVAIPEERD
+427 YETVTIPEERD
-438 ENGDLIVEEHTEKQ
+438 ENGDLIVEEHTEEQ

-459 DNTKKYIP
+459 DSEKKYIP

-503 VATVSETQTK
+503 IATVSETQTK

>member
-53 ITNGGTGA
+53 IANGGTGA
-61 TTAANALSN
+61 TT
-70 LGVTTALNDKADKD
+70 V
-84 LSNVTGTLPITNG
+84 
-97 GTGATTA
+97 

-110 LGITTALDNKL
+110 LGITAALDNKL

-132 IPITSGGTGNGA
+132 VPITSGGTGNSA

-161 TCEGYNTTASGDWAH
+161 TCEGYDTTASGQY
-176 AEGLI
+176 
-181 TTASND
+181 
-187 CSHAEGWNTTA
+187 
-198 SNNNA
+198 A
-203 HAEGSST
+203 HAEGSYTTASKNYSHAEGNST
-210 TASGE
+210 TASGVSSHAE
-215 QSHAEGYSNT
+215 GFNTTASANYSHAEGYVT
-225 ASGSSAH
+225 EVSGTYSH
-232 AEGAT
+232 AEGNSSL
-237 TTASGMHAHTEG
+237 ASGNY
-249 WDTTASN
+249 S
-256 DDAHAEGTSTTASGT
+256 HAEGNHTTA
-271 GAHAEGTLT
+271 
-280 VAQGRFSHAAGYST
+280 QGYYSHAAGYYT
-294 VSNMYQTVVGR
+294 TSNYYQTAVGR
-305 YNTEKGTTTSYTSG
+305 YNVEKGSTSSYTTD
-319 SGYFIVGSGTSS
+319 SGYFIVGSGTGS

-366 NQLNEDRI
+366 NQLNEDRA

-427 YETVAIPEERD
+427 YETVTIPEERD
-438 ENGDLIVEEHTEKQ
+438 ENGDLIVEEHTEEQ

-459 DNTKKYIP
+459 DSKKKYIA

-490 AKVNDYVKPNENA
+490 AKVNEYVKPDENA
-503 VATVSETQTK
+503 VATASETQTK
-513 YRVMRRIDV
+513 YRVMRRIDG

>member
-53 ITNGGTGA
+53 IA
-61 TTAANALSN
+61 
-70 LGVTTALNDKADKD
+70 
-84 LSNVTGTLPITNG
+84 NG

-110 LGITTALDNKL
+110 LGITAALDNKL

-132 IPITSGGTGNGA
+132 VPITAGGTGNSA
-144 GYIRT
+144 GYIRA

-161 TCEGYNTTASGDWAH
+161 TCEGQNTTASGQY
-176 AEGLI
+176 
-181 TTASND
+181 
-187 CSHAEGWNTTA
+187 
-198 SNNNA
+198 A
-203 HAEGSST
+203 HAEGSYT
-210 TASGE
+210 TASKNY
-215 QSHAEGYSNT
+215 SHAEGN
-225 ASGSSAH
+225 
-232 AEGAT
+232 
-237 TTASGMHAHTEG
+237 
-249 WDTTASN
+249 
-256 DDAHAEGTSTTASGT
+256 STTASGT
-271 GAHAEGTLT
+271 SSHAEGFNTTASANYSHAEGYVTEASGTYAHAEGNSSLASGNYSHAEGNHTT
-280 VAQGRFSHAAGYST
+280 AQGYYSHAAGYYT
-294 VSNMYQTVVGR
+294 TSNYYQTAVGR
-305 YNTEKGTTTSYTSG
+305 YNVEKGGTSTYTSD

-331 SAKANCFRATE
+331 SARANCFRATE

-352 SGADYAEMFEWLDE
+352 SGADYAEMFEWMDG
-366 NQLNEDRI
+366 NQTSEDRA

-384 IRLANEKDTYILGVV
+384 IRFANDKDTYILGVV

-427 YETVAIPEERD
+427 YEAVTMPEERD
-438 ENGDLIVEEHTEKQ
+438 ENGDLIVEEHTEEQ

-459 DNTKKYIP
+459 DSEKKYIP

-503 VATVSETQTK
+503 IATVSETQTK
-513 YRVMRRIDV
+513 YRVMRRIDGA
-522 SHIQIMIL
+522 HIQIMIL